1 MLLSIMMDTELIP
14 FFMIGYT
21 LAAFA
26 DTPYNMI
33 GIGVIGLALAWIY
46 FIIANKFGGKQTVAA
61 AADEW
66 ED

>member
-1 MLLSIMMDTELIP
+1 MMDTELIP

-26 DTPYNMI
+26 GTAYNMI

-46 FIIANKFGGKQTVAA
+46 YIIANKFCGKQAVAA